1 MNRNRVFTFFTIAVT
16 VSMITSCGVKIH
28 PNEKIIAGTW
38 GPVKVEKV
46 VDSAALQAA
55 ASLAGNATHN
65 QQKSGSPAG
74 EGGTTRKDAALE
86 RLVQTELRS
95 TLEIF
100 TNKTAIKNYPGKTMH
115 ATWKMKGNG
124 TRIIAKNVEDK
135 TKFVLDILE
144 ISMDQIVVVEHAPVG
159 DVRITYERRGD
170 AK

>member
-1 MNRNRVFTFFTIAVT
+1 
-16 VSMITSCGVKIH
+16 
-28 PNEKIIAGTW
+28 
-38 GPVKVEKV
+38 
-46 VDSAALQAA
+46 
-55 ASLAGNATHN
+55 
-65 QQKSGSPAG
+65 
-74 EGGTTRKDAALE
+74 
-86 RLVQTELRS
+86 
-95 TLEIF
+95 
-100 TNKTAIKNYPGKTMH
+100 MH